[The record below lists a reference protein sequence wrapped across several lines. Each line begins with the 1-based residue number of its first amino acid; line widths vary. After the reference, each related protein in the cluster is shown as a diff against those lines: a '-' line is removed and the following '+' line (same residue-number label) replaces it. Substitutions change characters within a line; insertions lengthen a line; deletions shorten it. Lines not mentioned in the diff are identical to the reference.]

1 MKNSIYYFVLGII
14 VVVFGVFII
23 LNPNAVV
30 NIAAFLFSIV
40 LFIKGMRTL
49 INTIRF
55 DSVASKVSVEGVS
68 ISLDSRKRV
77 KKTMYI
83 NALISLLVGL
93 AALIISIVAMI
104 KKSSSV
110 MKIVVYVVASGF
122 LISAIAGMLENRRM
136 KTWTGLGDAIGEKTI
151 FHFIVSLVLFVFPSL
166 IGNVFMNILGALVVA
181 FGALYFSWGV
191 YLIKAKKTLEKMEKK
206 DVKDVSW
213 QDVDKS

>member
-1 MKNSIYYFVLGII
+1 MTFIEEETYMKNSIYYFVSGII

-83 NALISLLVGL
+83 
-93 AALIISIVAMI
+93 
-104 KKSSSV
+104 
-110 MKIVVYVVASGF
+110 
-122 LISAIAGMLENRRM
+122 ML
-136 KTWTGLGDAIGEKTI
+136 
-151 FHFIVSLVLFVFPSL
+151 
-166 IGNVFMNILGALVVA
+166 
-181 FGALYFSWGV
+181 
-191 YLIKAKKTLEKMEKK
+191 
-206 DVKDVSW
+206 
-213 QDVDKS
+213 

>member
-1 MKNSIYYFVLGII
+1 MKNSIYYFVSGII

-93 AALIISIVAMI
+93 AALIHCRHDQKELFCNEDCCLCRCLRLPYFRHSRNVGEQKNEDLDWAGGCNRGEDYISFHSIFGSLCLPFSHRKCI
-104 KKSSSV
+104 HEYLGSLGCGLRSSV
-110 MKIVVYVVASGF
+110 F
-122 LISAIAGMLENRRM
+122 L
-136 KTWTGLGDAIGEKTI
+136 LGR
-151 FHFIVSLVLFVFPSL
+151 LL
-166 IGNVFMNILGALVVA
+166 
-181 FGALYFSWGV
+181 
-191 YLIKAKKTLEKMEKK
+191 
-206 DVKDVSW
+206 
-213 QDVDKS
+213 DKSKEDPGENGERRR

>member
-1 MKNSIYYFVLGII
+1 MKNSIYYFVSGII

-55 DSVASKVSVEGVS
+55 DSVASKVSAEGVS

-136 KTWTGLGDAIGEKTI
+136 KT
-151 FHFIVSLVLFVFPSL
+151 
-166 IGNVFMNILGALVVA
+166 
-181 FGALYFSWGV
+181 
-191 YLIKAKKTLEKMEKK
+191 
-206 DVKDVSW
+206 
-213 QDVDKS
+213 